1 MVGNVSFSGKVLQ
14 AGSVA
19 KLSRPSEINKIQ
31 KFSNRNNCDVV
42 LIDRDYYI
50 DGTGVYKSILV
61 KEDKKTGKNTFAEKT
76 FDFAVNPKTGS
87 IPLETEYMP
96 SLRELYV

>member
-1 MVGNVSFSGKVLQ
+1 MIGNVSFSGKVLQ

-19 KLSRPSEINKIQ
+19 KLSRPSEIRKIQ
-31 KFSNRNNCDVV
+31 KFSNRNDCDVI
-42 LIDRDYYI
+42 LTDRDYYI

-61 KEDKKTGKNTFAEKT
+61 KEDKLTGKNLFAEKT
-76 FDFAVNPKTGS
+76 FDFAINPKAGN
-87 IPLETEYMP
+87 IPIKPEYMP